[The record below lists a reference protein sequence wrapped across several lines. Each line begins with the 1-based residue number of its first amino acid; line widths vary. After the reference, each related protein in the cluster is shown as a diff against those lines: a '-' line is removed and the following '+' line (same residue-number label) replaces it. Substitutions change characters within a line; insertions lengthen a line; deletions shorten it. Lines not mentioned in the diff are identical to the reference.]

1 MHPFSFGV
9 TLDSLFVQVSYISV
23 YQYILYSFTYCQCV
37 CTACI
42 TMHLQYM
49 CIQLCL
55 CACTLYPPYQSTDC
69 QYVVGGTTM
78 DPDPAAMLI
87 YKLLQLNCLALYW
100 QSIDSLLG
108 TSPPDDWM
116 VYFVEYILTFIEY
129 AQSTALCVCLC
140 RVVCVCVF
148 VFVCVRV
155 CVCVSGGLKR
165 RYC

>member
-1 MHPFSFGV
+1 
-9 TLDSLFVQVSYISV
+9 
-23 YQYILYSFTYCQCV
+23 
-37 CTACI
+37 
-42 TMHLQYM
+42 
-49 CIQLCL
+49 
-55 CACTLYPPYQSTDC
+55 
-69 QYVVGGTTM
+69 M